1 MKVDVI
7 PVSKFHKRTDG
18 LLIVDLAD
26 LPLPSDF
33 LNQHQILIYFPPMQ
47 FGGNHKH
54 PRREIFFSLS
64 DDVELHW
71 IDQNGAKHVRKMKEE
86 NQIYIFDV
94 QPFVPHAIVNLS
106 KKSTAVVLELTDA
119 RQSGVESHIVFQE
132 TLEASS

>member
-7 PVSKFHKRTDG
+7 PVSKFNKRTDG

-54 PRREIFFSLS
+54 PRREIFFSLN

-71 IDQNGAKHVRKMKEE
+71 IDQNRTKHIRKMKKKIKF
-86 NQIYIFDV
+86 IYLMFSLLFRMRLLIY
-94 QPFVPHAIVNLS
+94 PKN
-106 KKSTAVVLELTDA
+106 
-119 RQSGVESHIVFQE
+119 RQLWF
-132 TLEASS
+132 